1 MPFRP
6 PGWVDPAGRN
16 LFLIL
21 DLCTTYGNRETSIYG
36 CGRDDLRGP
45 GPCGFNMI
53 SEAPIFAYRRAAM
66 ISPQRHQDH
75 RENSQL
81 CVGNNSASAP
91 CPHLREG
98 RLSVPQWWRFVRNK
112 ANSLRPGPRGRQSC
126 KTNPICTRGRGSVGQ
141 APPYTST
148 RLRQT
153 RRARQKSA
161 STEPIHDIGPETRV
175 EIRLGDFCRGR
186 QTNPIRPG
194 PAFVG
199 GGICEANPIC
209 SRGKG
214 PVGQAPPYTWT
225 RLRQTNKPN
234 FAGLARRRNTQ
245 HSTVLS
251 FHHSSPTPLCKTIG
265 KLRGGFPIAT
275 YPDWEPELRLP
286 LPPVAAT
293 LGPGLCRRGGR
304 ECWRVAGRP
313 ADNYN
318 GRRPDYIGL
327 GRIPLVMRYDG
338 VI

>member
-1 MPFRP
+1 
-6 PGWVDPAGRN
+6 
-16 LFLIL
+16 
-21 DLCTTYGNRETSIYG
+21 
-36 CGRDDLRGP
+36 
-45 GPCGFNMI
+45 
-53 SEAPIFAYRRAAM
+53 M

-81 CVGNNSASAP
+81 SVGNNSASAP

-199 GGICEANPIC
+199 GGICEANPIF

-214 PVGQAPPYTWT
+214 PVGQAPPYRWDSIV
-225 RLRQTNKPN
+225 RNKPN
-234 FAGLARRRNTQ
+234 SEKPGRCAGGQLYKQTQFRRSGPQAEYPAFHCSIIPPFQPDAAMQDHRQAPRRVPNRDVSRLGARTALA
-245 HSTVLS
+245 
-251 FHHSSPTPLCKTIG
+251 
-265 KLRGGFPIAT
+265 
-275 YPDWEPELRLP
+275 
-286 LPPVAAT
+286 AAT
-293 LGPGLCRRGGR
+293 RRCYAGSGPL
-304 ECWRVAGRP
+304 
-313 ADNYN
+313 
-318 GRRPDYIGL
+318 
-327 GRIPLVMRYDG
+327 
-338 VI
+338 